1 MVMRG
6 EREVR
11 KPEKGRERAGGKK
24 RGERGESLCVDR
36 ASLEPCTERSR
47 VEWSGVEERAES
59 RVDIEWSGVKWS
71 GVGLRAGKCAKV
83 HFSRKPD
90 RPDPLPPRGVPSLS
104 RVARADSI
112 LFHSI
117 EEEIHNT
124 PFPIRSIS
132 ECA

>member
-1 MVMRG
+1 M
-6 EREVR
+6 
-11 KPEKGRERAGGKK
+11 
-24 RGERGESLCVDR
+24 
-36 ASLEPCTERSR
+36 
-47 VEWSGVEERAES
+47 EWSGVEERAES

-117 EEEIHNT
+117 EEIHAVPY
-124 PFPIRSIS
+124 PFDIRA
-132 ECA
+132 CVNGAR